1 VNREYSIDQHFNIFI
16 KRKSS

>member
-1 VNREYSIDQHFNIFI
+1 VNRELFIDQHFNIFI

>member
-1 VNREYSIDQHFNIFI
+1 VNREYFIDQHFNIFI